1 MARAHAVQELVDN
14 AGYPLYQEVINLL
27 QDGNFLHLPNLMAK
41 DVCRAYD
48 LFGKSTAFVQGRMT
62 KQVVKR
68 AIVNDDLVLE
78 EKNLT
83 LHSDVMHIDKNLFLV
98 TVCDPLQLML

>member
-1 MARAHAVQELVDN
+1 MRW
-14 AGYPLYQEVINLL
+14 
-27 QDGNFLHLPNLMAK
+27 
-41 DVCRAYD
+41 AYY

-62 KQVVKR
+62 KQAVKR

-83 LHSDVMHIDKNLFLV
+83 LHSDVMHIDKNLFL
-98 TVCDPLQLML
+98 C